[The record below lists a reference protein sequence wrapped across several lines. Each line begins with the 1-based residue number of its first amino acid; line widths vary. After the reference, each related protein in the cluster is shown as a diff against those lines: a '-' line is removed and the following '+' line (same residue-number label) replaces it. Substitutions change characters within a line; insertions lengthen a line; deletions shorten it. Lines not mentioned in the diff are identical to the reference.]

1 MIDHMSLKVL
11 DVPTARN
18 FYAAA
23 LKPLKFG
30 IVMEFPEAVGMGPKG
45 HPVFWLSKS
54 QGRAPTH
61 IAFMAATRPA
71 VDAFYQAAL
80 AAGGRDNGAP
90 GLRPQYHKHYYGA
103 FVFDP
108 DGNNIEAVCHLP
120 LPSKPVRKAAAKQRK
135 AAPRRA
141 AARRAR
147 R

>member
-1 MIDHMSLKVL
+1 MIDHMTLKVR

-18 FYAAA
+18 FYVGA

-30 IVMEFPEAVGMGPKG
+30 IVMEFPEAVGIGPKG
-45 HPVFWLSKS
+45 HPVFWLGKG
-54 QGRAPTH
+54 QGQTPTH
-61 IAFMAATRPA
+61 IAFVAANRPA

-90 GLRPQYHKHYYGA
+90 GLRPQYHRNYYGA

-108 DGNNIEAVCHLP
+108 DGNNVEAVCHLP
-120 LPSKPVRKAAAKQRK
+120 LPKKPARKPAPKRRK

-141 AARRAR
+141 ARRGR